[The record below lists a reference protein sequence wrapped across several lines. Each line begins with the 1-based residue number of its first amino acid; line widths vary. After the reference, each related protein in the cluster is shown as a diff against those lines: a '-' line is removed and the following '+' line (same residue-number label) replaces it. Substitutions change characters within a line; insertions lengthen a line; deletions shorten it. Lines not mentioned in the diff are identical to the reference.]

1 MVARLRALRAT
12 GHPLLLIALWAT
24 LEAATIAWTALVPG
38 GPWYSQP
45 GAGSLGGAIFWTLL
59 IVLFVAVGNR
69 FGWWLAIV
77 SDTVGIGFGVVAGIY
92 DPGIGAFGV
101 AVLQAAAL
109 WLIWSPS
116 IETYVKSGL
125 RSRLT
130 VTPPAH

>member
-1 MVARLRALRAT
+1 MARLRALRAS

-24 LEAATIAWTALVPG
+24 LEAATIVWTALVPG
-38 GPWYSQP
+38 GPWYSQS

-130 VTPPAH
+130 VPPPAH